1 VDTYTLKGDPDGET
15 WTPEFTF
22 HGFQYVELTGF
33 PGTPARCR
41 HRHRHPLRHPAA
53 RLLRVLRPDA
63 QPLYQN
69 MVWTQ
74 RANFFEM
81 PTDCPQR
88 DERMGWTG
96 DAQIYVRAAT
106 CNADIA
112 SFYTKWLRDLN
123 DDQWDYGAYP
133 PTRRARSPARTSTT
147 PPAGW
152 TPA

>member
-1 VDTYTLKGDPDGET
+1 MLN
-15 WTPEFTF
+15 
-22 HGFQYVELTGF
+22 
-33 PGTPARCR
+33 R
-41 HRHRHPLRHPAA
+41 
-53 RLLRVLRPDA
+53 
-63 QPLYQN
+63 LYQN
-69 MVWTQ
+69 IVWTQ

-106 CNADIA
+106 YNADIA

-133 PTRRARSPARTSTT
+133 PYAPRPLARPNEHHAAGWMDAGVICPWTIWQVYGDTRVIAEHWRKMNDFMDWRAAAIPNSRRARTTAVSATGSRSTR
-147 PPAGW
+147 
-152 TPA
+152 

>member
-1 VDTYTLKGDPDGET
+1 MLN
-15 WTPEFTF
+15 
-22 HGFQYVELTGF
+22 Q
-33 PGTPARCR
+33 
-41 HRHRHPLRHPAA
+41 
-53 RLLRVLRPDA
+53 
-63 QPLYQN
+63 LYQN

-106 CNADIA
+106 FNADIA
-112 SFYTKWLRDLN
+112 AFYTKWLRDLN

-133 PTRRARSPARTSTT
+133 AYAPAPAR
-147 PPAGW
+147 PPERAPRRRLDGCRRHLPVDDLAGLRRH
-152 TPA
+152 PRDHRALARR